1 MSITLYNQYIYKNG
15 EWKLVGTS
23 IDPPTKTSDLTNDS
37 GFITA
42 ADIPVESVNGE
53 TGAVVLDAADVGAQA
68 AITANGILKGN
79 GSGTITAA
87 TAGTDYQA
95 PLPSQTGNSGKYL
108 TTNGTAMSWGEVDA
122 LPSQTGNSGKFL
134 TTDGTDASWT
144 SITQDDHKWG
154 TATLDRTQEGIAN
167 DTYVPQFDSTSDT
180 TAKLAIAT
188 KTPANYAV
196 AKYDGSAYLHST
208 TPTSS
213 DNSTKVATT
222 AYVDTA
228 VGAITYP
235 VTSVNTKTGAVS
247 LTASDVG
254 ALPDDTTIPQG
265 TVTSVRVQATSPVQS
280 STNTVQSTTLNTT
293 ISLADSYGD
302 TKNPYAAKAK
312 NTVLAGPSTGTAT
325 APSFRTL
332 EADDIPSLT
341 VSKISDFP
349 STMTPSSHTHG
360 NITNDGDITTTATI
374 ASGDRLVINDESAS
388 KVTNS
393 SITFGT
399 SETTYL
405 TNKGTWKTPDY
416 PVTSVNTKT
425 GAVSLTA
432 SDVGALPDTTEVP
445 TATSDLTNDSG
456 FITSSDIPVTSVN
469 TKTGAVSLS
478 ASDVGALPDST
489 DVTKWN
495 GVELNKSG
503 GSTSQNIYIPYVT
516 ATNGTTA
523 VYAGASTTPTGNY
536 IAKYDANS
544 YLHSTTPS
552 ASDNS
557 TKVATTAYVDS
568 AINELGSLLTFKGVV
583 ATTGDLP
590 GSGNDVGDVW
600 VVSEDNSEHVWT
612 GEAWER
618 LGTTVDLSGYVPT
631 SRTVNGKALST
642 DITLS
647 ASDVSALPDTTDVTK
662 WNGVELDKTSSSGYS
677 GYVPYLNGTTSTTAQ
692 LRQMSATPSSG
703 RIAVYNNSNYLTSTT
718 PSAGDNST
726 KVATTA
732 YVDSAVSSVD
742 ALPSQTGN
750 SGKFLT
756 TDGSDASWADVP
768 EEVFIA
774 TYETTTYADVLAA
787 YNAGKTIFVKRTD
800 TGLFLPLT
808 QYSGTIFYFY
818 YNTITDA
825 YSVRLYSSDT
835 WQTGSSG
842 LRPVTSVNS
851 KTGAV
856 TLTAS
861 DVGALPDT
869 YTAPVTSVNT
879 KTGAV
884 TLSASDVG
892 ALPDS
897 TEIPTAT
904 SDLTNDSGFI
914 TINDVPAAPV
924 TSVNT
929 KTGAVTLTASDVG
942 ALPDSTSIPTATSDL
957 TNDSGFITAND
968 IPQEIFIAEYG
979 TETFANIRAA
989 HVAGKIV
996 FTIDGAK
1003 IFRLIY
1009 CTTTSIVFVRNTGS
1023 PSVEVVT
1030 VSTADEWASEYINA
1044 QSEITASGILKGDGA
1059 GGVTAAVAGTDYQAP
1074 ISNNVTGSGTSGY
1087 LAKFNGTNTVTSGP
1101 ALGSATTTF
1110 LRNDGSWATPAGTYS
1125 LPTASTSA
1133 KGGIIVGSGLTMS
1146 TDTLNH
1152 ASSIT
1157 AGTAGTSSATSGSTL
1172 AVPYVTYNAT
1182 GHITAAGTHTHTIN
1196 GLGVSAGG
1204 TGATT
1209 FTSGYALIGNGAN
1222 AITTRAITNNTATS
1236 SAVTG
1241 STNLVTM
1248 NTLRYATN
1256 RATSVAAADTNYTTY
1271 MARGEA
1277 LNSSDTNPSV
1287 NGAISWTYS

>member
-42 ADIPVESVNGE
+42 ADIPVDSVNGE
-53 TGAVVLDAADVGAQA
+53 TGAVVLDAADVGAQPT
-68 AITANGILKGN
+68 ITANGILKANGN
-79 GSGTITAA
+79 GTVTAA

-95 PLPSQTGNSGKYL
+95 PLPSQSGNSGKYL

-254 ALPDDTTIPQG
+254 ALPDSTTIPQG

-280 STNTVQSTTLNTT
+280 STNTAQSTTLNTT

-360 NITNDGDITTTATI
+360 DITNAGDITTTATI

-432 SDVGALPDTTEVP
+432 SDVGALPDSTVIPTT
-445 TATSDLTNDSG
+445 TSDLTNNSG

-478 ASDVGALPDST
+478 ASDVGALPSTT

-495 GVELNKSG
+495 GVALN
-503 GSTSQNIYIPYVT
+503 
-516 ATNGTTA
+516 TNGPAANNNSYYVPAITSGSYSDTTA
-523 VYAGASTTPTGNY
+523 RYVEATTSPGANKIP
-536 IAKYDANS
+536 KYNIS
-544 YLHSTTPS
+544 GYLISTTPS

-557 TKVATTAYVDS
+557 TKVATTEYVDS

-590 GSGNDVGDVW
+590 GSGNDIGDVW

-618 LGTTVDLSGYVPT
+618 LGPTVDLSGYVPT
-631 SRTVNGKALST
+631 SRKVNNKALST

-647 ASDVSALPDTTDVTK
+647 ASDVGALPDSTDVTK
-662 WNGVELDKTSSSGYS
+662 WNDVSLVKTVSSLQNSTTVYVPFVSSNSATTANIMPASYSSTPTAGYLARYNKSGYLS
-677 GYVPYLNGTTSTTAQ
+677 
-692 LRQMSATPSSG
+692 
-703 RIAVYNNSNYLTSTT
+703 STT
-718 PSAGDNST
+718 PSANDNST

-732 YVDSAVSSVD
+732 YVDSAVG
-742 ALPSQTGN
+742 A
-750 SGKFLT
+750 
-756 TDGSDASWADVP
+756 
-768 EEVFIA
+768 
-774 TYETTTYADVLAA
+774 
-787 YNAGKTIFVKRTD
+787 
-800 TGLFLPLT
+800 
-808 QYSGTIFYFY
+808 
-818 YNTITDA
+818 IT
-825 YSVRLYSSDT
+825 V
-835 WQTGSSG
+835 
-842 LRPVTSVNS
+842 PVTSVNS

-856 TLTAS
+856 VLTA
-861 DVGALPDT
+861 A
-869 YTAPVTSVNT
+869 
-879 KTGAV
+879 
-884 TLSASDVG
+884 DVG

-897 TEIPTAT
+897 TTIPTAT
-904 SDLTNDSGFI
+904 SDLTNDSGYI
-914 TINDVPAAPV
+914 TISDVPEPPV
-924 TSVNT
+924 TSVNGS
-929 KTGAVTLTASDVG
+929 TGDVQLTASDVG
-942 ALPDSTSIPTATSDL
+942 A
-957 TNDSGFITAND
+957 
-968 IPQEIFIAEYG
+968 QE
-979 TETFANIRAA
+979 
-989 HVAGKIV
+989 
-996 FTIDGAK
+996 
-1003 IFRLIY
+1003 
-1009 CTTTSIVFVRNTGS
+1009 
-1023 PSVEVVT
+1023 
-1030 VSTADEWASEYINA
+1030 
-1044 QSEITASGILKGDGA
+1044 QITASGILMGDGA

-1101 ALGSATTTF
+1101 QLGSATTTF

-1125 LPTASTSA
+1125 LPAMTTGALGGAKLYSATAQTVAPNSVTATASRTYAVQLNSSQQA
-1133 KGGIIVGSGLTMS
+1133 VVNVPWTNTTTGTTYAAASVPNNTTFATQGSVYNVYNATKHTTLTV
-1146 TDTLNH
+1146 
-1152 ASSIT
+1152 
-1157 AGTAGTSSATSGSTL
+1157 TL
-1172 AVPYVTYNAT
+1172 AVASWNTSTKQISVTAS
-1182 GHITAAGTHTHTIN
+1182 GVTA
-1196 GLGVSAGG
+1196 S
-1204 TGATT
+1204 
-1209 FTSGYALIGNGAN
+1209 
-1222 AITTRAITNNTATS
+1222 
-1236 SAVTG
+1236 
-1241 STNLVTM
+1241 NLVEVSP
-1248 NTLRYATN
+1248 AP
-1256 RATSVAAADTNYTTY
+1256 ASWEVAAAAGVYCS
-1271 MARGEA
+1271 AQA
-1277 LNSSDTNPSV
+1277 SNSLTFKCSSIPSAAITV
-1287 NGAISWTYS
+1287 NVVIFS

>member
-280 STNTVQSTTLNTT
+280 STNTIQSTTLNTT

-360 NITNDGDITTTATI
+360 NITNAGDITTTATI

-516 ATNGTTA
+516 AT

-631 SRTVNGKALST
+631 SRTVNNKALST

-647 ASDVSALPDTTDVTK
+647 ASDVSALPDSTDVTK
-662 WNGVELDKTSSSGYS
+662 WGTATLGRGGANLNANT
-677 GYVPYLNGTTSTTAQ
+677 YVPQFESTTATSTD
-692 LRQMSATPSSG
+692 MATVTYTPTNYAIVKYDGSS
-703 RIAVYNNSNYLTSTT
+703 YLHSTT
-718 PSAGDNST
+718 PSASDNSN

-732 YVDSAVSSVD
+732 YVTSAVG
-742 ALPSQTGN
+742 A
-750 SGKFLT
+750 
-756 TDGSDASWADVP
+756 
-768 EEVFIA
+768 
-774 TYETTTYADVLAA
+774 
-787 YNAGKTIFVKRTD
+787 
-800 TGLFLPLT
+800 
-808 QYSGTIFYFY
+808 
-818 YNTITDA
+818 IT
-825 YSVRLYSSDT
+825 V
-835 WQTGSSG
+835 
-842 LRPVTSVNS
+842 PVTSVNS

-856 TLTAS
+856 VLTA
-861 DVGALPDT
+861 A
-869 YTAPVTSVNT
+869 
-879 KTGAV
+879 
-884 TLSASDVG
+884 DVG

-1157 AGTAGTSSATSGSTL
+1157 AGTAGTSSATSGATL

-1236 SAVTG
+1236 SAVTA

-1256 RATSVAAADTNYTTY
+1256 RTTSVAAADTGYTTL
-1271 MARGEA
+1271 MARGES
-1277 LNSSDTNPSV
+1277 LNTADTTPAV
-1287 NGAISWTYS
+1287 NGAIAWTYS